1 MLKKQYTLYLENK
14 PGALAKV
21 TKILSLAKVNIE
33 GISVSEST
41 DVGLVQVIV
50 SNSTAAKSTLTRAGI
65 PYTVQTV
72 VVLPLENRPGALT
85 EVALK
90 LSKAGVNLNYLYG
103 TASKC
108 ICGCDSQIVISAS
121 NLRKVETVLNGK

>member
-14 PGALAKV
+14 PGALARA
-21 TKILSLAKVNIE
+21 TRILSLAKVNIE
-33 GISVSEST
+33 GLSVSEST

-50 SNSTAAKSTLTRAGI
+50 SNPTATKKILDKSDI

-85 EVALK
+85 EIALK

-121 NLRKVETVLNGK
+121 NLEKVEAVLNGK